1 MKFRKFF
8 IVLLI
13 PIVVLGIYDI
23 TKLTNPILYLI
34 NGSTLKVN
42 GYIVNF
48 PFPYWAYF
56 KENGHSYVIAGSRV
70 GNKNLKAEILKE
82 PQTINIEMLKKSCKE
97 YVKNFSHIKGK
108 QYICLLEG
116 KGMMYFVSDDG
127 KLVLNTGDNFDPENE
142 NETAEYNR
150 LLNNIASEK
159 SGASRSQA
167 P

>member
-1 MKFRKFF
+1 MKYRKFF
-8 IVLLI
+8 IALLI
-13 PIVVLGIYDI
+13 PVVVLGVYDI

-34 NGSTLKVN
+34 NGPSLKVN

-97 YVKNFSHIKGK
+97 FKKKLSHIKGK
-108 QYICLLEG
+108 QYICLFEG

-127 KLVLNTGDNFDPENE
+127 KFVLNTGDNFDPKNE
-142 NETAEYNR
+142 NEMVEYYR
-150 LLNNIASEK
+150 LLNNIVSEK
-159 SGASRSQA
+159 RASRGQT